1 MSNRF
6 DATEMSKVESMSD
19 VHSVHVGHN
28 LPEGV
33 VPYGTVFVDGEQ
45 VEDHTDKEVVGSFSN
60 LVEGVVPATSW
71 RGV

>member
-1 MSNRF
+1 MLNRF
-6 DATEMSKVESMSD
+6 DAIELDKVESMSD
-19 VHSVHVGHN
+19 VHSVRVGRD

-45 VEDHTDKEVVGSFSN
+45 VEDHTDKEVVGSLSN